1 MRRTTSRGW
10 GWVAGLLATAWL
22 GLGFAPAALA
32 IPPTEEPGATLPGAP
47 VVASPSGGPE
57 VGPRS
62 GAPTT
67 TPTEEPGAT
76 LRRFALVVGSS
87 EGGPGRERLRY
98 AGSDA
103 LAMSR
108 VLEELGGVAVA
119 DRVLLLESDRA
130 ALLGAL
136 ERMKALMGEAGAPGV
151 RRELVLYYSGHS
163 DGDGLLPR
171 GERFSY
177 EDLRRALGAVPADV
191 RIAIL
196 DSCGSGALTRY
207 KGGVRRPA
215 FLTDESSQVRGHA
228 YLASSSADEV
238 AQESDSIG
246 ASFFTHFLVTGL
258 RGAADASGDGR
269 VTLHEAYQFAFH
281 ETLARTERSQGGPQH
296 AAYDIQLAGSGDL
309 VMTDLRGS
317 SVRLAV
323 AEDVQGR
330 LFVRDWGNQ
339 LVAELQKPGGRR
351 LALGLAAGRYTFIL
365 ERPTQRFE
373 AELSV
378 SSKGGAEL
386 RSEHFVPVSLTRTA
400 ARGGEPVVAGLPE
413 APGVDVP
420 TVPFNVSLV
429 PPLATSTL
437 WGGSGINHLALGA
450 LAVRSTQLKGLGAAG
465 GVGWVDGT
473 MEGVQVSGVANVAGG
488 EVAGLQLAIGGNL
501 AFAGGTGGQMSAGF
515 NSAEGDY
522 TGFQLSTTAN
532 RAAAKLR
539 GFQAAAGINL
549 AERLAGAQ
557 VGLINISGDV
567 SGAQVGLINVAADV
581 RGVQLGLINI
591 ADDVSVPIGILS
603 IVRKGRLAFEATS
616 DDALPLAVSIKY
628 GSRTVYVLVTEGV
641 RIENRSVR
649 TLTLM
654 GLGVHFPLAEAERY
668 YLDVDLSTQFIGG
681 DGAGSLSRL
690 RAMVGW
696 ELKRRFAVFAGVS
709 LNLYE
714 PSDEGEELD
723 PSLLPQWNL
732 GRGPDA
738 TQVWPGLLFGVR
750 I

>member
-1 MRRTTSRGW
+1 MMRRTTGHGW
-10 GWVAGLLATAWL
+10 GRVAGLVAAAWL
-22 GLGFAPAALA
+22 GLCLLAPEAAAHQL
-32 IPPTEEPGATLPGAP
+32 
-47 VVASPSGGPE
+47 
-57 VGPRS
+57 
-62 GAPTT
+62 
-67 TPTEEPGAT
+67 EEPGAT

-108 VLEELGGVAVA
+108 VLEELGGVAGA
-119 DRVLLLESDRA
+119 DRVLLLEADHGALLA
-130 ALLGAL
+130 ALQQ
-136 ERMKALMGEAGAPGV
+136 MKTLVEAAEAPGV

-215 FLTDESSQVRGHA
+215 FLTDASSQVRGHA

-351 LALGLAAGRYTFIL
+351 LALGLAAGRYTFVL

-373 AELSV
+373 AELTV
-378 SSKGGAEL
+378 TSKGGAEL
-386 RSEHFVPVSLTRTA
+386 RAEHFVPVTLTRTA
-400 ARGGEPVVAGLPE
+400 ARGGEPVTAVAD
-413 APGVDVP
+413 APMLAVDMP
-420 TVPFNVSLV
+420 TVPLNLSLV
-429 PPLATSTL
+429 PPLSSTAL
-437 WGGSGINHLALGA
+437 WGGSGLNHVALGA
-450 LAVRSTQLKGLGAAG
+450 LAVRSLQLRGLGAAG

-473 MEGVQVSGVANVAGG
+473 MEGLQVSGIANVAGG
-488 EVAGLQLAIGGNL
+488 EVLGLQAAIGGNL
-501 AFAGGTGGQMSAGF
+501 AFAGGTGGQVSAVF
-515 NSAEGDY
+515 NIAEGDY

-532 RAAAKLR
+532 RSAARLR
-539 GFQAAAGINL
+539 GAQVAAGINL
-549 AERLAGAQ
+549 TERLAGAQ

-567 SGAQVGLINVAADV
+567 SGAQVGLINVAANV

-591 ADDVSVPIGILS
+591 SDDVSVPIGLLS
-603 IVRKGRLAFEATS
+603 IVRKGRLAFEASS
-616 DDALPLAVSIKY
+616 DDVLPLAVSLKY
-628 GSRTVYVLVTEGV
+628 GSRTVYVLVTEGA
-641 RIENRSVR
+641 RLKDRSVR

-654 GLGVHFPLAEAERY
+654 GLGVHFPLGASERY
-668 YLDVDLSTQFIGG
+668 YLDVDVGTQFIGG
-681 DGAGSLSRL
+681 DEDGSLSRL

-696 ELKRRFAVFAGVS
+696 ELKRRFALFAGVS
-709 LNLYE
+709 LNVYE
-714 PSDEGEELD
+714 PSSEEED
-723 PSLLPQWNL
+723 PDVSLLPQWKL

-738 TQVWPGLLFGVR
+738 TRMWPGLLLGVR

>member
-1 MRRTTSRGW
+1 S
-10 GWVAGLLATAWL
+10 
-22 GLGFAPAALA
+22 
-32 IPPTEEPGATLPGAP
+32 
-47 VVASPSGGPE
+47 
-57 VGPRS
+57 
-62 GAPTT
+62 
-67 TPTEEPGAT
+67 
-76 LRRFALVVGSS
+76 
-87 EGGPGRERLRY
+87 GRERLRY

-136 ERMKALMGEAGAPGV
+136 ARMKALVEAAGAPGV

-163 DGDGLLPR
+163 DGEGLLPR

-373 AELSV
+373 AEMSV
-378 SSKGGAEL
+378 STTGGTEL
-386 RSEHFVPVSLTRTA
+386 RAEHFVPVSLTRTA
-400 ARGGEPVVAGLPE
+400 ARGGESAPGLPE
-413 APGVDVP
+413 AHGVDVP
-420 TVPFNVSLV
+420 TVPFNLSLV
-429 PPLATSTL
+429 PPLATSSL
-437 WGGSGINHLALGA
+437 WGGSGVNHLALGV
-450 LAVRSTQLKGLGAAG
+450 LAVRSLQLQGLGAASA
-465 GVGWVDGT
+465 VGWVDGT

-501 AFAGGTGGQMSAGF
+501 AFAGGTGGQLSAGF

-532 RAAAKLR
+532 RAAASMR
-539 GFQAAAGINL
+539 GFQAAGGINL

-567 SGAQVGLINVAADV
+567 SGAQVGLINVAANV

-603 IVRKGRLAFEATS
+603 IVRKGRLAFEATA
-616 DDALPLAVSIKY
+616 DDAFLLAVSIKY

-641 RIENRSVR
+641 RLEGGSVNTR
-649 TLTLM
+649 TLM
-654 GLGVHFPLAEAERY
+654 GLGVHFPLGEAERY
-668 YLDVDLSTQFIGG
+668 YLDVDLSTQFIGVEG
-681 DGAGSLSRL
+681 TGALSRL

-696 ELKRRFAVFAGVS
+696 ELKRRFAVFAGVT
-709 LNLYE
+709 LNLYD
-714 PSDEGEELD
+714 PTSEEED
-723 PSLLPQWNL
+723 PDASLLPQWKL
-732 GRGPDA
+732 GRGRDA
-738 TQVWPGLLFGVR
+738 HRVWPGLLLGVR